1 MVGIAGEDE
10 GGEDL
15 GRSTVVVVCE
25 DEGGGVGLALL
36 GDEEA
41 VDIGT
46 KAMES
51 VLEELVLVAKSSGDK
66 DTVADKDSTLDSCNE
81 TGVRLGESVGL

>member
-1 MVGIAGEDE
+1 
-10 GGEDL
+10 
-15 GRSTVVVVCE
+15 
-25 DEGGGVGLALL
+25 
-36 GDEEA
+36 
-41 VDIGT
+41 
-46 KAMES
+46 MES